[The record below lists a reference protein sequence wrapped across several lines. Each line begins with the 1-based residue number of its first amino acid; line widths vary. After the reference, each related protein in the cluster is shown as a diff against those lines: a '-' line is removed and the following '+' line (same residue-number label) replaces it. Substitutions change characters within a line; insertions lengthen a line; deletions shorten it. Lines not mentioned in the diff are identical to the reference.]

1 MPFTLAHPAAVLPL
15 FRYGTPSAMVAGAL
29 APDLPYFLALR
40 PVNGD
45 FTHSLAGIALT
56 LPIAIALL
64 ILWHAAMEP
73 AVAALSPR
81 RFIPRPP
88 KPGISLV
95 VSAVV
100 GILTHL
106 IWDNFTHGHGYFV
119 ERVPLLRL
127 HIWPEMPIFFFL
139 QVACS
144 FVGLSVIAAALAGKY
159 RKAPRKARE
168 KGIGWVLAAAAVT
181 AAYAAIT
188 GMAEVEEAVKNEVG
202 IVRAAVGA
210 TSGLVAALVV
220 HGFARRNPFRR
231 ADAAP

>member
-15 FRYGTPSAMVAGAL
+15 IRYGTPSALIAGTL

-45 FTHSLAGIALT
+45 FTHSLTAMVIT
-56 LPIAIALL
+56 LPIALGLL
-64 ILWHAAMEP
+64 ALWHTTIEP

-81 RFIPRPP
+81 RFIPNPP
-88 KPGISLV
+88 KPSIILV
-95 VSAVV
+95 ASAAV

-106 IWDNFTHGHGYFV
+106 VWDDFTHGHGYFV

-127 HIWPEMPIFFFL
+127 HIWPDMPVFFFL
-139 QVACS
+139 QVTCS
-144 FVGLSVIAAALAGKY
+144 VVGLAVITTMVVIKY
-159 RKAPRKARE
+159 RGAPRKAPA
-168 KGIGWVLAAAAVT
+168 KGITLVLAASAAT

-188 GMAEVEEAVKNEVG
+188 GMAAAPNPVKIEIGV
-202 IVRAAVGA
+202 VRASVGA
-210 TSGLVAALVV
+210 TSGLVVALVV
-220 HGFARRNPFRR
+220 YGIARRKPFRR